1 MIRVFDAFI
10 SNTCYLIC
18 TPFWGLEEDRVK
30 AGVGVSAAVKRG
42 VAFLSATE
50 LIRSLSFN
58 LKWKFGVRG
67 ETMWV

>member
-30 AGVGVSAAVKRG
+30 AGVGGGGVSAAVKRG

-58 LKWKFGVRG
+58 LK
-67 ETMWV
+67 